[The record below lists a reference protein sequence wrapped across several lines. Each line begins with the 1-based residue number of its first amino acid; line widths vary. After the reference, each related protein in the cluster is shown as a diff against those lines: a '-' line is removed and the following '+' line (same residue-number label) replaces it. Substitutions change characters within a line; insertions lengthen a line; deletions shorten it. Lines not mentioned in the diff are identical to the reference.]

1 MSRALLLVVFLALA
15 PELAHACAVCGA
27 AVGED
32 ESRVAYLITS
42 AVLSV
47 LPLALLGG
55 FLLWLRAKSR
65 RQSRLQSSAQPRL
78 S

>member
-1 MSRALLLVVFLALA
+1 MSRALLLAAVLALA

-27 AVGED
+27 AVD
-32 ESRVAYLITS
+32 DDQSRVAYLVTS

-65 RQSRLQSSAQPRL
+65 RQSRSLPAQPRL
-78 S
+78 D

>member
-1 MSRALLLVVFLALA
+1 MSRFLLLAAFLALV

-27 AVGED
+27 ALDDDQG
-32 ESRVAYLITS
+32 RVAYLVTS

-65 RQSRLQSSAQPRL
+65 RQSRLQAPPQPRL
-78 S
+78 N

>member
-1 MSRALLLVVFLALA
+1 VSRALLLAVVLALA

-27 AVGED
+27 AVD
-32 ESRVAYLITS
+32 DDQSRVAYLITS

-65 RQSRLQSSAQPRL
+65 RQSRLQASAQPRL
-78 S
+78 N